1 MIALLAIPAGLLASH
16 AAFAS
21 ESSAPSQ
28 AVNSQIASP
37 SQPETLPT
45 TASGRTDTDAIHAAA
60 QPLGECPEL
69 LEFLTSPEV
78 NEFQTK
84 YLGDPYTAETRF
96 YPTCPDLDY
105 MRKMYEAGR
114 ERVLGASE

>member
-1 MIALLAIPAGLLASH
+1 MVAIAVPVGVLASQ

-21 ESSAPSQ
+21 EANAPSRT
-28 AVNSQIASP
+28 IK
-37 SQPETLPT
+37 SQPGPLPEETLPT
-45 TASGRTDTDAIHAAA
+45 TAGGRTDTDAIHAAA

-96 YPTCPDLDY
+96 YPACPDLDY